1 MSVNLVSA
9 EELLKVEAIVEDLR
23 ELDATDEGREAL
35 EMAQAGFTH
44 PDNT

>member
-1 MSVNLVSA
+1 MSLNLLSA

-23 ELDATDEGREAL
+23 SLDATDEGREAL

-44 PDNT
+44 PDDL

>member
-1 MSVNLVSA
+1 MSDKLVSA
-9 EELLKVEAIVEDLR
+9 EELLKVEAIVESLR

-44 PDNT
+44 PEGH